1 MPAPKSAHQGM
12 KTTSLNPQ
20 RRRICYLHAIYA
32 QNPESAGTPENCR
45 SVDMV
50 TLLFTPMEAYSTFC
64 GVEAIRLGLDLLRQC
79 DLVVAWGLNR
89 QFLPALARSGV
100 EMSLGQVPLLDLD
113 RLIAAESGQEH
124 SFRDVWSHTFGV
136 PEALNPDDH
145 TALFMLGRLE
155 T

>member
-1 MPAPKSAHQGM
+1 
-12 KTTSLNPQ
+12 
-20 RRRICYLHAIYA
+20 
-32 QNPESAGTPENCR
+32 
-45 SVDMV
+45 
-50 TLLFTPMEAYSTFC
+50 
-64 GVEAIRLGLDLLRQC
+64 
-79 DLVVAWGLNR
+79 
-89 QFLPALARSGV
+89 
-100 EMSLGQVPLLDLD
+100 MSLGQVPLLDLD